1 MQDILFPF
9 GLIILAGVAFR
20 RIRPAGVEAGVMSDA
35 INAGVLHL
43 FLPALCIKT
52 IYQST
57 IDLHAVLIPATAWL
71 TTLAA
76 LLLATGIYF
85 LLSKKIQLAPQEK
98 GVILLAA
105 AFGNVTY
112 LGLPVL
118 TGLFGSSAAKYALYY
133 DLLAT
138 TPLLWLVGANLAAR
152 YGGTGKYG
160 IREALK
166 TIVSLPPVLGIFAGM
181 ILNLAGIHLPALV
194 VKTLD
199 MLGGLVVPLM
209 IFSIGLA
216 LRVPKVAN
224 AYAVIPAVVIKLVVS
239 PCISFFTA
247 STLGL
252 SGTPLVSVTMESAMP
267 SMVLTLL
274 VASRYKLDISLGA
287 FIVVVTTLLSFFTL
301 PAVFYMAGP
310 H

>member
-43 FLPALCIKT
+43 FLPALCIET

-301 PAVFYMAGP
+301 PAVLYMAGP

>member
-1 MQDILFPF
+1 MHDILFPF
-9 GLIILAGVAFR
+9 GLIIMTGVVFR
-20 RIRPAGVEAGVMSDA
+20 RIRPGGVEASVMSAA
-35 INAGVLHL
+35 INAGVLNL

-57 IDLHAVLIPATAWL
+57 IDLDAVLIPATAWL

-76 LLLATGIYF
+76 LLLAGGIYS
-85 LLSKKIQLAPQEK
+85 LLSKKIQLTQQEK

-138 TPLLWLVGANLAAR
+138 TPLLWLVGANLASR
-152 YGGTGKYG
+152 YGGAGKYG
-160 IREALK
+160 LHEALK
-166 TIVSLPPVLGIFAGM
+166 TIVSLPPVLAIFAGM
-181 ILNLAGIHLPALV
+181 ILNLAGIPLPGLV
-194 VKTLD
+194 VRTLE

-224 AYAVIPAVVIKLVVS
+224 AYAVIPAVLIKLVVS
-239 PCISFFTA
+239 PCISFLTGSA
-247 STLGL
+247 LGL
-252 SGTPLVSVTMESAMP
+252 SGNPLVSITLESAMP

-287 FIVVVTTLLSFFTL
+287 FIVVVTTVLSFFTL
-301 PAVFYMAGP
+301 PIALHMAGP